1 MSHVLSVTTSGLT
14 YSGGTFYINVYVD
27 GPAYNITAYARS
39 GSWYSI
45 DSTKPEYHSDAKSY
59 QYTCTATPS
68 SGGDRHGEVIFTY
81 YTSASDSTG
90 EDYSFTFYQPGY
102 ITGIRWSFT
111 VANKVLSQAGSS
123 TRWEVYATVEHA
135 DGSESP
141 IDSAFL
147 TVSSQA
153 TWLTVETLGVSVTPP
168 YYVFGTAQA
177 AASDVARYGLLQ
189 ASYQDYTSTI
199 VLYQEGYAY
208 DIDAVQGWL
217 RLGAATI
224 TKVDVYENTTVETPV
239 SASDTPVFVSLGFY
253 SNSSAVRS
261 VGGFSTTI
269 SSLLSGGLVLGP
281 TALGDGIPSLGA
293 VVSRSVSASTLFVGL
308 GSSAEESSSEL
319 SLNVQGSV
327 NAVVS
332 DVSIEGNTRHLK
344 DFTGV
349 IQSTGDPVS
358 FTAGGGTVVVTYTG
372 IGDILYTSETEQRE
386 YLPLQVSSDDWV
398 NVSDVIV
405 GGSGPASGSAP
416 ARNRAT
422 FAVSH
427 NTGDARDISV
437 VPVTAYTD
445 GSVNVPFIVGES
457 IGEVQL
463 RVTQAASSPD
473 FEYSNLTCIGTYP
486 AVQAVGGL
494 AALSLIVEV
503 LRTIQGSSPSTIRLS
518 EGEYSVTGIAF
529 TSGGPYS
536 YVTLSEDTG
545 ALTWQANSGTAERS
559 VSVSVSIAAF
569 GLTTTATCVCT
580 QAGSALEYTYYPP
593 VLSFSYP
600 SVDAAGGTAVPVLT
614 ATQRRT
620 GNDGSD
626 VQLSLN
632 FADSDFTD
640 VVFSAGSV
648 SGASLNTTSGVVT
661 WAKNT
666 STSTRSVEVSVSL
679 KANGIQGSASAVS
692 DQAAASL
699 VYTYDPPVFTLQ
711 YPSKDASAGSVSP
724 TLSATQVRRGND
736 DSEVTLQLQL
746 SQLSGVQYTV
756 TQGTGATVNSDS
768 GVLSWSAYTSTSSD
782 RTVTVSISATANGV
796 SGSGVGTATQT
807 KDTVVSCTPWA
818 VTLSLGSA
826 TVDSGS
832 HYVSY
837 STSASRSCTYVS
849 GQVLQESGTPTVSS
863 GASWAQVDVSN
874 SRIIV
879 SENTVASERY
889 TIITATYESVSDS
902 ATLTQQR
909 LPFNVNVS
917 TENGL
922 SQTAYATC
930 TGELSVPA
938 LYDAKG
944 TYNTSHI
951 IINPSGS
958 HYVSDAGY
966 LNPREETLSFNSIS
980 ISSLCQV
987 FSEGGSPLQGS
998 YSLWIV
1004 VYSSISGQTKEIAR
1018 TGDAYSGVVHT
1029 IGQQAQDT
1037 LTLDNT
1043 IQMDSTIRFDI
1054 NFKFL
1059 EP

>member
-1 MSHVLSVTTSGLT
+1 MSHILSATTSGLT

-27 GPAYNITAYARS
+27 GPASTITAYGHS

-45 DSTKPEYHSDAKSY
+45 DSTEPEYFSDGKY
-59 QYTCTATPS
+59 YRYTCTAAPS
-68 SGGDRHGEVIFTY
+68 SGGDRHGKIIFTY
-81 YTSASDSTG
+81 YTSASDPTG
-90 EDYSFTFYQPGY
+90 ENYSFTFYQLGY

-111 VANKVLSQAGSS
+111 VSNKVLSQAGAS

-141 IDSAFL
+141 IDSAYL
-147 TVSSQA
+147 TVSSPA
-153 TWLTVETLGVSVTPP
+153 TWLHVERLGVSAVPP
-168 YYVFGTAQA
+168 FFVFGSATAD
-177 AASDVARYGLLQ
+177 ASSEARYALLK
-189 ASYQDYTSTI
+189 ASYQDHTSTV

-253 SNSSAVRS
+253 SNSSVVRS

-332 DVSIEGNTRHLK
+332 NVSIEGNTRHLK
-344 DFTGV
+344 DFTGA
-349 IQSTGDPVS
+349 IQSNESPIS
-358 FTAGGGTVVVTYTG
+358 FPDSGGTRVVTYTG
-372 IGDILYTSETEQRE
+372 IGDVLYTSKTMQRE
-386 YLPLQVSSDDWV
+386 YLPLLVSSDSWV
-398 NVSDVIV
+398 TVTDAAA
-405 GGSGPASGSAP
+405 GGSGPASGPAP
-416 ARNRAT
+416 ASNTAT
-422 FAVSH
+422 LAAAL
-427 NTGDARDISV
+427 NAGDSRSLSL

-445 GSVNVPFIVGES
+445 GSLNVPFIVGES
-457 IGEVQL
+457 DGQVQL
-463 RVTQAASSPD
+463 YVSQAASAPD
-473 FEYSNLTCIGTYP
+473 FVYSNLTCVGVYP
-486 AVQAVGGL
+486 GVQAAGGV
-494 AALSLIVEV
+494 ASLSLTVEV
-503 LRTIQGSSPSTIRLS
+503 TRTMAGSSPTTIRLS
-518 EGEYSVTGIAF
+518 EGQYSVTNIAF

-545 ALTWQANSGTAERS
+545 ALTWQVNSGTAERS

-569 GLTTTATCVCT
+569 GLTATATCVCT

-692 DQAAASL
+692 DQTAASL
-699 VYTYDPPVFTLQ
+699 IYTYDPPVFTLQ

-736 DSEVTLQLQL
+736 GSEVTLQLQL

-756 TQGTGATVNSDS
+756 TQGTGATVNSGS
-768 GVLSWSAYTSTSSD
+768 GVLSWSAYTNTSSD

-796 SGSGVGTATQT
+796 SGSGTGTAVQT
-807 KDTVVSCTPWA
+807 KDAVVSCTPW
-818 VTLSLGSA
+818 VVSLSLGSEN
-826 TVDSGS
+826 VDFGS

-849 GQVLQESGTPTVSS
+849 GQVLQESGIPTVSS
-863 GASWAQVDVSN
+863 GASWAQVDAFN

-879 SENTVASERY
+879 SENTAASDRY

-902 ATLTQQR
+902 ATLTQR
-909 LPFNVNVS
+909 RAFFNVNVF

-922 SQTAYATC
+922 SQTAFATC

-944 TYNTSHI
+944 TYNISHI
-951 IINPSGS
+951 EINPSGS
-958 HYVSDAGY
+958 YYVSDAGDI
-966 LNPREETLSFNSIS
+966 NPREETIPFNSIS

-987 FSEGGSPLQGS
+987 FGAGGSPLQGS

-1059 EP
+1059 KP

>member
-1 MSHVLSVTTSGLT
+1 MSHITSVSTSGLT
-14 YSGGTFYINVYVD
+14 YSAGTFYLYVYVD
-27 GPAYNITAYARS
+27 GPAYNLAVYVRS
-39 GSWYSI
+39 GSWFDAS
-45 DSTKPEYHSDAKSY
+45 SRQPEYFPDRGY
-59 QYTCTATPS
+59 YRYTWTATAN
-68 SGGDRHGEVIFTY
+68 SGGARLAEVIFTY
-81 YTSASDSTG
+81 YTSASDSQG
-90 EDYSFTFYQPGY
+90 EDYAYTFSQPGY
-102 ITGIRWSFT
+102 IVGVNFVFS
-111 VANKVLSQAGSS
+111 VASKVFPLSGGGS
-123 TRWEVYATVEHA
+123 RWEASGSIEHA
-135 DGSESP
+135 DGTTTPVDPSY
-141 IDSAFL
+141 I
-147 TVSSQA
+147 TVSSLTSGFTVA
-153 TWLTVETLGVSVTPP
+153 TTGIAVTPP
-168 YYVFGTAQA
+168 RYVFGSVTV
-177 AASDVARYGLLQ
+177 AASDVARYGLVQ
-189 ASYQDYTSTI
+189 AQYQDYTGTA
-199 VLYQEGYAY
+199 VLYQEGYSY

-224 TKVDVYENTTVETPV
+224 TRVDVYEHAETETPV
-239 SASDTPVFVSLGFY
+239 SPSATPVSVALGFY
-253 SNSSAVRS
+253 DGSTSVRT
-261 VGGFSTTI
+261 VGSFETT
-269 SSLLSGGLVLGP
+269 LSDLMTGGLVLGP
-281 TALGDGIPSLGA
+281 SALGDGIPSLGTTVSSA
-293 VVSRSVSASTLFVGL
+293 VSSSTLVVGL
-308 GSSAEESSSEL
+308 GDSTSEAASEL
-319 SLNVQGSV
+319 ALNVADGV
-327 NAVVS
+327 NGVVS

-349 IQSTGDPVS
+349 IQSTDDPVS
-358 FTAGGGTVVVTYTG
+358 FTSGGGTVVVTYTG

-422 FAVSH
+422 FVVSH

-445 GSVNVPFIVGES
+445 GSVNAPFIVGES

-473 FEYSNLTCIGTYP
+473 FEYSNLTCVGTYP

-494 AALSLIVEV
+494 AALTLVVEV
-503 LRTIQGSSPSTIRLS
+503 TRTIQGSSPSTIRLS

-545 ALTWQANSGTAERS
+545 ALTWQVNSGTAERS
-559 VSVSVSIAAF
+559 VSVSVSIATF

-736 DSEVTLQLQL
+736 GSEVTLQLQL

-768 GVLSWSAYTSTSSD
+768 GVLSWSAYTNTSSD
-782 RTVTVSISATANGV
+782 RTVAVSLSATANGV

-837 STSASRSCTYVS
+837 SASASRSCTYVS

-863 GASWAQVDVSN
+863 GASWAQVDASN

-902 ATLTQQR
+902 ATLTQR
-909 LPFNVNVS
+909 GVPFNVNLVIV
-917 TENGL
+917 NGFT
-922 SQTAYATC
+922 QTINTLC
-930 TGELSVPA
+930 TGLLTVPD
-938 LYDAKG
+938 LYDADG
-944 TYNTSHI
+944 SYNSQHATV
-951 IINPSGS
+951 NPSGS
-958 HYVSDAGY
+958 LSIEDAGY
-966 LNPREETLSFNSIS
+966 INPREETLSFNSIS

-987 FSEGGSPLQGS
+987 FSESGSPLQGS
-998 YSLWIV
+998 YILWIV
-1004 VYSSISGQTKEIAR
+1004 VYSSISGHREEIAR
-1018 TGDAYSGVVHT
+1018 TGDSSSGALHN

-1037 LTLDNT
+1037 LSLNAV
-1043 IQMDSTIRFDI
+1043 IQMDQTIEFEI
-1054 NFKFL
+1054 NFRFFQ
-1059 EP
+1059 

>member
-1 MSHVLSVTTSGLT
+1 MSHITSVSTSGLT
-14 YSGGTFYINVYVD
+14 YSAGTFYLYVYVD
-27 GPAYNITAYARS
+27 GPAYNLTVYVRS
-39 GSWYSI
+39 GSWFDAS
-45 DSTKPEYHSDAKSY
+45 SRQPEYFPDRGY
-59 QYTCTATPS
+59 YRYTWTATAN
-68 SGGDRHGEVIFTY
+68 SGGARLAEVIFTY
-81 YTSASDSTG
+81 YTSASDSQG
-90 EDYSFTFYQPGY
+90 EGYAYTFSQPGY
-102 ITGIRWSFT
+102 IVGVNFVFS
-111 VANKVLSQAGSS
+111 VASKVLPLSGGSS
-123 TRWEVYATVEHA
+123 RWEASGSIEHA
-135 DGSESP
+135 DGTTTPVDPSY
-141 IDSAFL
+141 I
-147 TVSSQA
+147 TVSSLTSGFTVA
-153 TWLTVETLGVSVTPP
+153 TTGITVTPP
-168 YYVFGTAQA
+168 RYVFGSVTV
-177 AASDVARYGLLQ
+177 AASDVARYGLVQ
-189 ASYQDYTSTI
+189 AQYQDYTGTA
-199 VLYQEGYAY
+199 VLYQEGYSY

-217 RLGAATI
+217 RLGAASI
-224 TKVDVYENTTVETPV
+224 TRVDVYEHAETETPV
-239 SASDTPVFVSLGFY
+239 SPSATPVSVALGFY
-253 SNSSAVRS
+253 DGSTSVRT
-261 VGGFSTTI
+261 VGSFETTFSDLMT
-269 SSLLSGGLVLGP
+269 GGLVLGP
-281 TALGDGIPSLGA
+281 SALGDGIPSLGTTVSSA
-293 VVSRSVSASTLFVGL
+293 VSSSTLVVGL
-308 GSSAEESSSEL
+308 GDSTAEAASEL
-319 SLNVQGSV
+319 ALNVADGV
-327 NAVVS
+327 NGVVS

-358 FTAGGGTVVVTYTG
+358 FTAGGGTEVVTYTG

-422 FAVSH
+422 FAVFH
-427 NTGDARDISV
+427 NTGDARAISV

-445 GSVNVPFIVGES
+445 GSVNAPFIVGES

-473 FEYSNLTCIGTYP
+473 FEYSNLTCVGTYP

-569 GLTTTATCVCT
+569 GLTTTAACVCT
-580 QAGSALEYTYYPP
+580 QAGSTLEYTYYPP

-614 ATQRRT
+614 ATQRRA

-736 DSEVTLQLQL
+736 GSEVTLQLQL

-756 TQGTGATVNSDS
+756 TQGTGGTVNSGS

-863 GASWAQVDVSN
+863 GASWAQVDASN

-902 ATLTQQR
+902 ATLTQR
-909 LPFNVNVS
+909 GVPFNVNLVIV
-917 TENGL
+917 NGFTQSINAL
-922 SQTAYATC
+922 C
-930 TGELSVPA
+930 TGLLTVPA
-938 LYDAKG
+938 LYDADG
-944 TYNTSHI
+944 SYNSQHTTV
-951 IINPSGS
+951 NPSGS
-958 HYVSDAGY
+958 LSIEDAGY
-966 LNPREETLSFNSIS
+966 INPREETLSFNSIS

-987 FSEGGSPLQGS
+987 FSESGSPLQGS
-998 YSLWIV
+998 YILWIV
-1004 VYSSISGQTKEIAR
+1004 VYSSISGHREEIAR
-1018 TGDAYSGVVHT
+1018 TGDSSSGALHN

-1037 LTLDNT
+1037 LSLNAV
-1043 IQMDSTIRFDI
+1043 IQMDQTIEFEI
-1054 NFKFL
+1054 NFRFFQ
-1059 EP
+1059 

>member
-1 MSHVLSVTTSGLT
+1 MSHITRVSTSGLT
-14 YSGGTFYINVYVD
+14 YSAGTFYLYVYVD
-27 GPAYNITAYARS
+27 GPAYNLAVYVRS
-39 GSWYSI
+39 GSWFDAS
-45 DSTKPEYHSDAKSY
+45 SRQPEYFPDRGY
-59 QYTCTATPS
+59 YRYTWTATAN
-68 SGGDRHGEVIFTY
+68 SGGARLAEVIFTY
-81 YTSASDSTG
+81 YTSVSDSQG
-90 EDYSFTFYQPGY
+90 EDYAYTFSQPGY
-102 ITGIRWSFT
+102 IVGVNFVFS
-111 VANKVLSQAGSS
+111 VASKVLPLSGGSS
-123 TRWEVYATVEHA
+123 RWEASGSIEHA
-135 DGSESP
+135 DGTTTPVDPSY
-141 IDSAFL
+141 I
-147 TVSSQA
+147 TVSSLTSGFTVA
-153 TWLTVETLGVSVTPP
+153 TTGVAVTPP
-168 YYVFGTAQA
+168 RYVFGSVTV
-177 AASDVARYGLLQ
+177 AASDVARYGLVQ
-189 ASYQDYTSTI
+189 AQYQDYTGTA
-199 VLYQEGYAY
+199 VLYQEGYSY

-224 TKVDVYENTTVETPV
+224 TRVDVYEHAETETPV
-239 SASDTPVFVSLGFY
+239 SPSGTPVSVALGFY
-253 SNSSAVRS
+253 DGSTSVRT
-261 VGGFSTTI
+261 VGSFETT
-269 SSLLSGGLVLGP
+269 LSDLMTGGLVLGP
-281 TALGDGIPSLGA
+281 SALGDGIPSLGTTVSSA
-293 VVSRSVSASTLFVGL
+293 VSSSTLVVGL
-308 GSSAEESSSEL
+308 GDSTSEAASEL
-319 SLNVQGSV
+319 ALNVADGV
-327 NAVVS
+327 NGVVS

-349 IQSTGDPVS
+349 IQSTDDPVS
-358 FTAGGGTVVVTYTG
+358 FTSGGGTRVVTYTG
-372 IGDILYTSETEQRE
+372 VGDILYTSEAVQRE
-386 YLPLQVSSDDWV
+386 YLPLQVSSDGWV

-416 ARNRAT
+416 AANRAT
-422 FAVSH
+422 FAVDM
-427 NTGDARDISV
+427 NTGDVRDLSV

-445 GSVNVPFIVGES
+445 GSVNAPFIVGES

-473 FEYSNLTCIGTYP
+473 FEYSNLTCVGTYP

-494 AALSLIVEV
+494 AALTLVVEV
-503 LRTIQGSSPSTIRLS
+503 TRTIQGSAPSTVRLS
-518 EGEYSVTGIAF
+518 EGQYSVTGTVF
-529 TSGGPYS
+529 TSGSTYD
-536 YVTLSEDTG
+536 YVSLAADTG
-545 ALTWQANSGTAERS
+545 ELTWQENSGTASRS

-580 QAGSALEYTYYPP
+580 QAGAALEYTYYPP

-600 SVDAAGGTAVPVLT
+600 SVDAAGGTVVPVLT

-692 DQAAASL
+692 GQTAASL

-736 DSEVTLQLQL
+736 GSEVTLQLQL

-782 RTVTVSISATANGV
+782 RTVTVSLSATANGV

-807 KDTVVSCTPWA
+807 KDAVVSCTPWA
-818 VTLSLGSA
+818 VSLSLGSA

-837 STSASRSCTYVS
+837 SASASRSCTYVS

-863 GASWAQVDVSN
+863 GASWAQVDASN

-879 SENTVASERY
+879 SENTVASDRY
-889 TIITATYESVSDS
+889 TVITATYESVSDS

-917 TENGL
+917 TVNGL

-930 TGELSVPA
+930 AGELSVPA

-958 HYVSDAGY
+958 SYVSDAGY

-987 FSEGGSPLQGS
+987 FSESGSPLQGS

-1004 VYSSISGQTKEIAR
+1004 VYSSISGQPKEIAR

-1043 IQMDSTIRFDI
+1043 IQMDSTIRFEI

>member
-1 MSHVLSVTTSGLT
+1 MSHILSATTSGLT

-27 GPAYNITAYARS
+27 GPAYNITAYGRS
-39 GSWYSI
+39 GSWYYI
-45 DSTKPEYHSDAKSY
+45 DSTDPEYFSDGKY
-59 QYTCTATPS
+59 YRYTCTAS
-68 SGGDRHGEVIFTY
+68 STLGGSQLGEIIFTY
-81 YTSASDSTG
+81 YTSALDPTG
-90 EDYSFTFYQPGY
+90 EDYTFTFYQPGY
-102 ITGIRWSFT
+102 IVGVNWGFSVTSKI
-111 VANKVLSQAGSS
+111 LSQGGAS
-123 TRWEVYATVEHA
+123 TRWEVYVSIQHA
-135 DGSESP
+135 DGSVSP
-141 IDSAFL
+141 IDSNDL
-147 TVSSQA
+147 SVSSPA
-153 TWLTVETLGVSVTPP
+153 SWLTVETLGVSATPP

-189 ASYQDYTSTI
+189 ASYQDYTSTV

-224 TKVDVYENTTVETPV
+224 TKVDVYEHMQEETPV
-239 SASDTPVFVSLGFY
+239 SPSDTPVFVSMGFY
-253 SNSSAVRS
+253 SGSNNVRS
-261 VGGFSTTI
+261 VGGFATTFADLI
-269 SSLLSGGLVLGP
+269 SGGLVLGP
-281 TALGDGIPSLGA
+281 SALGDGIPSLGT
-293 VVSRSVSASTLFVGL
+293 VVSSAQSSSTLVVGL
-308 GSSAEESSSEL
+308 GDSSSTATSEL
-319 SLNVQGSV
+319 SLNVAGGI
-327 NAVVS
+327 NGVVS

-349 IQSTGDPVS
+349 IQSNESPIS
-358 FTAGGGTVVVTYTG
+358 FPDSGGTQAVSYTG
-372 IGDILYTSETEQRE
+372 VGDILYTTEAEQRE
-386 YLPLQVSSDDWV
+386 YLPLLVSSDSWV
-398 NVSDVIV
+398 TVTDAAA
-405 GGSGPASGSAP
+405 GGSGPASGPAP
-416 ARNRAT
+416 ASNTAT
-422 FAVSH
+422 LAAAL
-427 NTGDARDISV
+427 NAGDSRSLSL
-437 VPVTAYTD
+437 VPVTAYAD
-445 GSVNVPFIVGES
+445 GSLNVPFIVGES
-457 IGEVQL
+457 DGQVQL
-463 RVTQAASSPD
+463 YVSQAASAPD
-473 FEYSNLTCIGTYP
+473 FVYSNLTCVGVYP
-486 AVQAVGGL
+486 GVQAAGGV
-494 AALSLIVEV
+494 ASLSLTVEV
-503 LRTIQGSSPSTIRLS
+503 TRTMADSSPTTVRLS
-518 EGEYSVTGIAF
+518 KGQYSVTSIAF

-545 ALTWQANSGTAERS
+545 ALTWQVNSGTAERS

-569 GLTTTATCVCT
+569 GLTATATCVCT

-600 SVDAAGGTAVPVLT
+600 FVDAAGGTAVPVLT

-632 FADSDFTD
+632 FAVSDFTD

-692 DQAAASL
+692 GQTAASL
-699 VYTYDPPVFTLQ
+699 IYTYDPPVFTLQ

-736 DSEVTLQLQL
+736 GSEVTLQLQL

-768 GVLSWSAYTSTSSD
+768 GVLSWSAYTNTSSD

-796 SGSGVGTATQT
+796 SGSGTGTAVQT
-807 KDTVVSCTPWA
+807 KDAVVSCTPWA
-818 VTLSLGSA
+818 VSLSLGSEN
-826 TVDSGS
+826 VDFGS

-863 GASWAQVDVSN
+863 GASWAQVDASN

-879 SENTVASERY
+879 SENTAASDRY

-902 ATLTQQR
+902 ATLTQQGV
-909 LPFNVNVS
+909 LVNVNVC
-917 TENGL
+917 TENGF
-922 SQTAYATC
+922 SQTAFAIC

-951 IINPSGS
+951 EISPSGS
-958 HYVSDAGY
+958 YYVSDAGY
-966 LNPREETLSFNSIS
+966 INPREETIPFNSIS

-987 FSEGGSPLQGS
+987 FGDGGSPLQGS

-1004 VYSSISGQTKEIAR
+1004 VYSSISGQTREIAR

>member
-1 MSHVLSVTTSGLT
+1 MSHITSVSTSGLT
-14 YSGGTFYINVYVD
+14 YSAGTFYLYVYVD
-27 GPAYNITAYARS
+27 GPAYNLAVYVRS
-39 GSWYSI
+39 GSWFDAS
-45 DSTKPEYHSDAKSY
+45 SRRPEYFPDRGY
-59 QYTCTATPS
+59 YRYTWTATAN
-68 SGGDRHGEVIFTY
+68 SGGARLAEVIFTY
-81 YTSASDSTG
+81 YTSASDSQG
-90 EDYSFTFYQPGY
+90 EDYAYTFSQPGY
-102 ITGIRWSFT
+102 IVGVNFVFSVASKVFPLSGGGSRWEASGSIERADGTTTPVDPSYITVSSLTSGFT
-111 VANKVLSQAGSS
+111 VA
-123 TRWEVYATVEHA
+123 TT
-135 DGSESP
+135 
-141 IDSAFL
+141 
-147 TVSSQA
+147 
-153 TWLTVETLGVSVTPP
+153 GVTVTPP
-168 YYVFGTAQA
+168 RYVFGSVTV
-177 AASDVARYGLLQ
+177 AASDVARYGLVQ
-189 ASYQDYTSTI
+189 AQYQDYTGTA
-199 VLYQEGYAY
+199 VLYQEGYSY

-224 TKVDVYENTTVETPV
+224 TRVDVYEHAETETPV
-239 SASDTPVFVSLGFY
+239 SPSATPVSVALGFY
-253 SNSSAVRS
+253 DGSTSVRT
-261 VGGFSTTI
+261 VGSFETT
-269 SSLLSGGLVLGP
+269 LSDLMTGGLVLGP
-281 TALGDGIPSLGA
+281 SALGDGIPSLGTTVSSA
-293 VVSRSVSASTLFVGL
+293 VSSSTLVVGL
-308 GSSAEESSSEL
+308 GDSTSEAASEL
-319 SLNVQGSV
+319 ALNVADGV
-327 NAVVS
+327 NGVVS

-349 IQSTGDPVS
+349 IQSTDDPVS
-358 FTAGGGTVVVTYTG
+358 FTSGGGTRVVTYTG
-372 IGDILYTSETEQRE
+372 VGDILYTSEAVQRE

-398 NVSDVIV
+398 DVSDVIV

-416 ARNRAT
+416 AANRAT
-422 FAVSH
+422 FAVDM
-427 NTGDARDISV
+427 NTGDVRDLSV

-445 GSVNVPFIVGES
+445 GSVNAPFIVGES

-463 RVTQAASSPD
+463 RVTQAASLPD
-473 FEYSNLTCIGTYP
+473 FEYSNLTCVGTYP

-494 AALSLIVEV
+494 AALTLVVEV
-503 LRTIQGSSPSTIRLS
+503 TRTIQGSAPSTVRLS
-518 EGEYSVTGIAF
+518 EGQYSVTGTVF
-529 TSGGPYS
+529 TSGSTYD
-536 YVTLSEDTG
+536 YVSLAADTG
-545 ALTWQANSGTAERS
+545 ELTWQENSGTASRS

-580 QAGSALEYTYYPP
+580 QAGAALEYTYYPP

-711 YPSKDASAGSVSP
+711 YPFKDASAGSVSP

-736 DSEVTLQLQL
+736 GSEVTLQLQL

-782 RTVTVSISATANGV
+782 RTVTVSLSATANGV

-807 KDTVVSCTPWA
+807 KDAVVSCTPWA
-818 VTLSLGSA
+818 VSLSLGSA

-837 STSASRSCTYVS
+837 SASASRSCTYVS

-863 GASWAQVDVSN
+863 GASWAQVDASN

-889 TIITATYESVSDS
+889 TVITATYESVSDS

-930 TGELSVPA
+930 AGELSVPA

-958 HYVSDAGY
+958 YYVSDAGY

>member
-1 MSHVLSVTTSGLT
+1 MSHITRVSTSGLT
-14 YSGGTFYINVYVD
+14 YSAGTFYLYVYVD
-27 GPAYNITAYARS
+27 GPAYNLAVYVRS
-39 GSWYSI
+39 GSWFDAS
-45 DSTKPEYHSDAKSY
+45 SRQPEYFPDRGY
-59 QYTCTATPS
+59 YRYTWTATAN
-68 SGGDRHGEVIFTY
+68 SGGARLAEVIFTY
-81 YTSASDSTG
+81 YTSASDSQG
-90 EDYSFTFYQPGY
+90 EDYAYTFSQPGY
-102 ITGIRWSFT
+102 IVGVNFVFS
-111 VANKVLSQAGSS
+111 VASKVLPLSGGSS
-123 TRWEVYATVEHA
+123 RWEASGSIEHA
-135 DGSESP
+135 DGTTTPVDPSY
-141 IDSAFL
+141 I
-147 TVSSQA
+147 TVSSLTSGFTVA
-153 TWLTVETLGVSVTPP
+153 TTGVTVTPP
-168 YYVFGTAQA
+168 RYVFGSVTV
-177 AASDVARYGLLQ
+177 AASDVARYGLVQ
-189 ASYQDYTSTI
+189 AQYQDYTGTA
-199 VLYQEGYAY
+199 VLYQEGYSY

-217 RLGAATI
+217 RLGAASI
-224 TKVDVYENTTVETPV
+224 TRVDVYEHAETETPV
-239 SASDTPVFVSLGFY
+239 SPSATPVSVALGFY
-253 SNSSAVRS
+253 DGSTSVRT
-261 VGGFSTTI
+261 VGSFETT
-269 SSLLSGGLVLGP
+269 LSDLMTGGLVLGP
-281 TALGDGIPSLGA
+281 SALGDGIPSLGTTVSSA
-293 VVSRSVSASTLFVGL
+293 VSSSTLVVGL
-308 GSSAEESSSEL
+308 GDSTSEAASEL
-319 SLNVQGSV
+319 ALNVADGV
-327 NAVVS
+327 NGVVS

-358 FTAGGGTVVVTYTG
+358 FTAGGGTEVVTYTG

-422 FAVSH
+422 FAAFH
-427 NTGDARDISV
+427 NTGDARAISV

-445 GSVNVPFIVGES
+445 GSVNAPFIVGES

-473 FEYSNLTCIGTYP
+473 IEYSNLTCIGTYP

-600 SVDAAGGTAVPVLT
+600 SVDAAGGTAVPALT

-736 DSEVTLQLQL
+736 GSEVTLQLQL

-756 TQGTGATVNSDS
+756 TQGTGATVNSGS

-782 RTVTVSISATANGV
+782 RTVTVSLSATANGV

-807 KDTVVSCTPWA
+807 KDAVVSCTPWA
-818 VTLSLGSA
+818 VSLSLGSA

-837 STSASRSCTYVS
+837 SASASRSCTYVS

-863 GASWAQVDVSN
+863 GASWAQVDASN

-958 HYVSDAGY
+958 YYVSDAGF

-1037 LTLDNT
+1037 LTLNNT